1 MTAAE
6 NVDRD
11 GHLDH
16 FARGYR
22 LRPSGN
28 TPALTNSRM
37 VNNRRT
43 WSKRSPATG
52 ALRPQPV
59 RTRLAYSVTPMT
71 TNSRQL
77 APVSPKLSQLSDR
90 CILKRPPDYSP
101 AFAGFG
107 WPALRGRF

>member
-6 NVDRD
+6 NIAMAP
-11 GHLDH
+11 HLDH
-16 FARGYR
+16 FAKGYL

-59 RTRLAYSVTPMT
+59 RTRSAYSVTPMT

-90 CILKRPPDYSP
+90 YMVKRPPDYSL

-107 WPALRGRF
+107 WPALR